1 MADAPLLF
9 WDFDNVM
16 SDRGVSVAVGVP
28 TDPALVSGFVS
39 QTGGGPAEVFGS
51 GVGTV
56 FLTRHLGTND
66 VFLWF
71 TLTRPAHLAGLTFRH
86 WHNHNPGYPT
96 CPRYRVQL
104 QLDSGDGYENI
115 GEPLELCNDNSGGTD
130 TMPIGR
136 DLEPGGYKLRWHPK
150 GLKGKARDTSS
161 EFLALK
167 NLALNGHALAGAP
180 RAAAGARAPAPA
192 APIPEPGADGYVD
205 IEIAGALVEGMK
217 VMESRYGGTCARTG
231 ARFAAG
237 ARIAFKHRD
246 ALSAEQKA
254 ALFGTKRPT
263 HLAVLISGAD
273 CTAADGTPTPD
284 G

>member
-9 WDFDNVM
+9 WDFENVM

-39 QTGGGPAEVFGS
+39 QTGGGPSEVFGS

-104 QLDSGDGYENI
+104 QLDSGDGYENV
-115 GEPLELCNDNSGGTD
+115 GEPLELCDDNSGGTD
-130 TMPIGR
+130 TVAVGR
-136 DLEPGGYKLRWHPK
+136 DLEPGGYKMRWHPK

-161 EFLALK
+161 EFLAFK

-180 RAAAGARAPAPA
+180 RAAEVHRAPA
-192 APIPEPGADGYVD
+192 APCPSGDGYVD
-205 IEIAGALVEGMK
+205 IEIAGVLVDGMK
-217 VMESRYGGTCARTG
+217 VMGSKFGGKCARTG
-231 ARFAAG
+231 GKFEAG

-246 ALSAEQKA
+246 ALSAPQKA
-254 ALFGTKRPT
+254 TIFGTKKPT
-263 HLAVLISGAD
+263 HLAVLISPAD
-273 CTAADGTPTPD
+273 CTTADGAPVPD
-284 G
+284 E

>member
-1 MADAPLLF
+1 MTDAALLF
-9 WDFDNVM
+9 WDFENVM

-39 QTGGGPAEVFGS
+39 QTGGGPAEVFGN

-56 FLTRHLGTND
+56 FLTRNLGTND

-96 CPRYRVQL
+96 CPNYRVQL
-104 QLDSGDGYENI
+104 QLDSGDGYENV

-130 TMPIGR
+130 TMLVGR
-136 DLEPGGYKLRWHPK
+136 DLAPGGYKLRWHPK

-161 EFLALK
+161 EFIAFK
-167 NLALNGHALAGAP
+167 NLVLTGHVLADAPPP
-180 RAAAGARAPAPA
+180 RAAEVHRAPAVPA
-192 APIPEPGADGYVD
+192 PSGDGYVD
-205 IEIAGALVEGMK
+205 IEIAGVLVDGMK
-217 VMESRYGGTCARTG
+217 VMESKYGGKCARTG
-231 ARFAAG
+231 ERFEAG

-254 ALFGTKRPT
+254 TIFGTKKPT
-263 HLAVLISGAD
+263 HLAVLLEA
-273 CTAADGTPTPD
+273 TPA
-284 G
+284 

>member
-1 MADAPLLF
+1 MTDALLF
-9 WDFDNVM
+9 WDFENVM
-16 SDRGVSVAVGVP
+16 SERGVSVAVGVP

-104 QLDSGDGYENI
+104 QLDSGDGYANV

-130 TMPIGR
+130 TVAIGR

-150 GLKGKARDTSS
+150 GLKNKARDTSS
-161 EFLALK
+161 EFLAFK
-167 NLALNGHALAGAP
+167 NLALNGHALTDAP
-180 RAAAGARAPAPA
+180 RAAVEACAPAPA
-192 APIPEPGADGYVD
+192 APIPEPGDDGYVD
-205 IEIAGALVEGMK
+205 IEIGGELVTGMK
-217 VMESRYGGTCARTG
+217 VMESRFGGKCARTG
-231 ARFAAG
+231 ERFEAG

-246 ALSAEQKA
+246 ALSADQKA
-254 ALFGTKRPT
+254 TIFGAKKPT
-263 HLAVLISGAD
+263 HLAVLISSAD
-273 CTAADGTPTPD
+273 CTTADE
-284 G
+284 